1 MPIIQ
6 SVERA
11 LQILNLFNEQTTEL
25 KITDISK
32 QMGLSKSTLHS
43 LCSKRYSCMDI
54 SIKTLKTVNIG
65 LA

>member
-32 QMGLSKSTLHS
+32 QME
-43 LCSKRYSCMDI
+43 
-54 SIKTLKTVNIG
+54 IG
-65 LA
+65 RAHV